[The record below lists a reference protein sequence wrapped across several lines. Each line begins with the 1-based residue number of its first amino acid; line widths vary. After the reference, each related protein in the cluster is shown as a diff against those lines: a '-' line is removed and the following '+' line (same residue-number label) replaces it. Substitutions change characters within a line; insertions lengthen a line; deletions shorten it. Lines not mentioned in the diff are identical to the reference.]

1 MKRFN
6 KILKTPFPMLPS
18 WSLGFGIWY
27 LDLKPKSNE
36 KIQ

>member
-6 KILKTPFPMLPS
+6 KILKNPFTMLPP
-18 WSLGFGIWY
+18 WYLGFGIWY

-36 KIQ
+36 TIL